1 MTDQHDPEQLAAF
14 AIGLLDGETAQTT
27 RTHVAACPDCRRELT
42 ELLEADAALRGMPSE
57 WFLDGPPPD
66 GEQVLQRTLRQIRE
80 ERREPRRRRLLALV
94 AAAVVVLAG
103 VGAAG
108 VALGRGTAGEAIT
121 AEPGSRSLTGFN
133 QSTGARM
140 SATLTP
146 DAGWVR
152 VKATITGLSVGERCM
167 LVVVDRRGNPY
178 IAGSWLVD
186 STAEQYSFDSGVAVA
201 SGDVAAVTVRNS
213 AGRELV
219 IAPA

>member
-1 MTDQHDPEQLAAF
+1 MTDQHDPGQLAAF
-14 AIGLLDGETAQTT
+14 AIGLLDGEEAQAT

-42 ELLEADAALRGMPSE
+42 ELLEADGALRGMPSE

-66 GEQVLQRTLRQIRE
+66 GELVLQRTLRQIRVE
-80 ERREPRRRRLLALV
+80 SRARRKRRRLALI
-94 AAAVVVLAG
+94 AAAVVVLVG
-103 VGAAG
+103 VGAGG

-121 AEPGSRSLTGFN
+121 AGPGSRSLTGFN

-140 SATLTP
+140 SVTVTP

-152 VKATITGLSVGERCM
+152 VKATIVGLAVGERCM

-186 STAEQYSFDSGVAVA
+186 STSEQYRIDSGVAVA
-201 SGDVAAVTVRNS
+201 SGDVAAVTVRNF
-213 AGRELV
+213 AGHELV